1 MKVNSLAVSDLNDI
15 QLNKIHGTQQ
25 LVEETEETNPE
36 GVPVSACHPS
46 VAGTSKEKRSY
57 PVVFNREQIMNKG
70 IKDKRR
76 HILRSKWVVTIKRK
90 KGI

>member
-36 GVPVSACHPS
+36 GVLVSSCHPR
-46 VAGTSKEKRSY
+46 VAGTLKEKRSY
-57 PVVFNREQIMNKG
+57 PVVLENR
-70 IKDKRR
+70 
-76 HILRSKWVVTIKRK
+76 
-90 KGI
+90 